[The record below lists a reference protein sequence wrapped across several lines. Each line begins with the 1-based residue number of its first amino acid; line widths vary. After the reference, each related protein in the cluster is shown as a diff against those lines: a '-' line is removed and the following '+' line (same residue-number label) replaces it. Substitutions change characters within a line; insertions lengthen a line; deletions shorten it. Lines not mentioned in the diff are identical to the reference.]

1 MNALDAAPGG
11 SPESIA
17 PAPAGAPSADLSLRA
32 RLDCL
37 QDLEGTA
44 VREEWRRLCRSE
56 PPRISRDLLL
66 RAIAY
71 RLQELEFGGLP
82 KWARQTLAGSV
93 INAESSDAGEPA
105 PKPAEPRLK
114 PGARLI
120 REWHGRMHTVI
131 VLDDGFEFEG
141 RRYRSLTQI
150 ACEITGAHWSGP
162 RFFGLANRKGQ
173 SGADEG
179 QGVQID
185 AEGTSRVARPKQAED
200 SAGAWRAGAGSGD
213 AVARRSDQPARGE
226 GGHG

>member
-1 MNALDAAPGG
+1 M
-11 SPESIA
+11 
-17 PAPAGAPSADLSLRA
+17 RA

-37 QDLEGTA
+37 QDLEA
-44 VREEWRRLCRSE
+44 SALREGWRRLCRSE

-71 RLQELEFGGLP
+71 RLQELELGGLP
-82 KWARQTLAGSV
+82 KWARQTLAGPV
-93 INAESSDAGEPA
+93 INADSSDAGEPVL
-105 PKPAEPRLK
+105 KPAEPPLK

-141 RRYRSLTQI
+141 KRYRSLTQI

-173 SGADEG
+173 SAANEG

-185 AEGTSRVARPKQAED
+185 ADGTSRVARPKQAED
-200 SAGAWRAGAGSGD
+200 SADASRGAAGSGD
-213 AVARRSDQPARGE
+213 AVARRSDQRARGKS
-226 GGHG
+226 GHG

>member
-1 MNALDAAPGG
+1 
-11 SPESIA
+11 
-17 PAPAGAPSADLSLRA
+17 LRA

-44 VREEWRRLCRSE
+44 LREEWRRLCRSE

-66 RAIAY
+66 RAIAC

-93 INAESSDAGEPA
+93 INADSSDAGEPA

-200 SAGAWRAGAGSGD
+200 SADAWRGAAGSGG
-213 AVARRSDQPARGE
+213 AVARRGDQRARGE
-226 GGHG
+226 SGHG